1 MKGKVVSAKNI
12 LSHFHVSDTTQEKIR
27 TNFRPERLFDE
38 RFRFMPDELSKFI
51 AFKTVELDNGGLLTA
66 STNNFDSIFVREVV
80 DSSKDRVRFS
90 TEGTVIDQRLR
101 KTKS

>member
-1 MKGKVVSAKNI
+1 
-12 LSHFHVSDTTQEKIR
+12 
-27 TNFRPERLFDE
+27 
-38 RFRFMPDELSKFI
+38 MPDELAKFI

-66 STNNFDSIFVREVV
+66 STDNFDAVFVRQVV